1 LTIAQFRRL
10 SKRSLL
16 LRFTLKISGFCFLI
30 CFTGCAELQTDKRT
44 ADTRFLGEEQP
55 LQESWNVSM
64 KIFKEDR
71 IHALVTAGHFAEY
84 KKNDIITR
92 HLDKGLTVTFFDDT
106 ASPSSILT
114 AEKGTVYDNN
124 DMEAFDNVVIT
135 SGDSTVVKT
144 DYIKRFEKGKRLWS
158 DKPVTIHKQSE
169 TIRGYGFESDES
181 LKNYTIFKASG
192 EADIQR
198 QQ

>member
-1 LTIAQFRRL
+1 
-10 SKRSLL
+10 
-16 LRFTLKISGFCFLI
+16 
-30 CFTGCAELQTDKRT
+30 
-44 ADTRFLGEEQP
+44 
-55 LQESWNVSM
+55 M

-71 IHALVTAGHFAEY
+71 IHAEVTAGHFAEY

-92 HLDKGLTVTFFDDT
+92 HLDEGLTVTFFN
-106 ASPSSILT
+106 SSGNPSSTLT
-114 AEKGTVYDNN
+114 ADKGTVYDNN

-135 SGDSTVVKT
+135 SEDSTIVRT
-144 DYIKRFEKGKRLWS
+144 SYIKRFEKGKKLWS
-158 DKPVTIHKQSE
+158 DKYVTVNKQSE

-192 EADIQR
+192 EAEIAR